1 VTTNARAARP
11 SGIRQDR
18 REPLDPSEQGHVI
31 DLDPALS
38 EEFLQIP
45 VGQPVA
51 QVPTHGEQDDLRRE
65 SESSER

>member
-1 VTTNARAARP
+1 M
-11 SGIRQDR
+11 
-18 REPLDPSEQGHVI
+18 I

-51 QVPTHGEQDDLRRE
+51 QVQTHGEQDELRRE

>member
-1 VTTNARAARP
+1 VAARP
-11 SGIRQDR
+11 SGIRQDW
-18 REPLDPSEQGHVI
+18 REPLDPSEQGHMI

-51 QVPTHGEQDDLRRE
+51 QVQTHGEQDELRRE